1 MKTDCI
7 VLAKPSRKMATVN
20 SQDTPEFIERFNKNK
35 ISSEMLDS
43 CAKAGRLFKNKW
55 QK

>member
-1 MKTDCI
+1 MQTDCI
-7 VLAKPSRKMATVN
+7 VLAKPSRKMVTVN

-43 CAKAGRLFKNKW
+43 CAKAGRLFKNK
-55 QK
+55 